1 MGTQGEASQLMLYF
15 MTVST
20 LHGSRRLMAG
30 FIKES
35 GIRPVTTF
43 YLFNLY
49 CVGEI
54 VELNF
59 LLLEI
64 IVFFSFISGM
74 IKARQNP
81 HICSC

>member
-1 MGTQGEASQLMLYF
+1 
-15 MTVST
+15 
-20 LHGSRRLMAG
+20 MAG
-30 FIKES
+30 IIKES

-74 IKARQNP
+74 IKAQQNP

>member
-1 MGTQGEASQLMLYF
+1 
-15 MTVST
+15 
-20 LHGSRRLMAG
+20 MAG